1 MWSGVTKGLS
11 LGNPEYKVKAALD
24 ETIRRE
30 MLAFLP
36 RLRRFTYGLTGSKDE
51 GDDLLQATCERA
63 IRHIDKWQPGTRL
76 DSWMYRIA
84 RNLHLNNRRAMGVR
98 GQHLSSVDPLDHAA
112 VDGVRAM
119 EAQLTFES
127 VRRFMD
133 RLPEEQKTV
142 LLLVTVEGLSYREVS
157 DMLELPMGTVTSR
170 LARARTALKSLIDEG
185 EPEAPAVPGEVTP

>member
-1 MWSGVTKGLS
+1 
-11 LGNPEYKVKAALD
+11 LD

-36 RLRRFTYGLTGSKDE
+36 RLRRFAYGLTGSADE

-84 RNLHLNNRRAMGVR
+84 RNLHLNNLRAKGVR
-98 GQHLSSVDPLDHAA
+98 GEHLSAIDPDDVVS

-119 EAQLTFES
+119 EAQLTYEA
-127 VRRFMD
+127 VRGLVQ
-133 RLPEEQKTV
+133 RLPEEQRTI

-170 LARARTALKSLIDEG
+170 LARARLALKSLLGGDEPAESP
-185 EPEAPAVPGEVTP
+185 EPAR

>member
-1 MWSGVTKGLS
+1 MSS
-11 LGNPEYKVKAALD
+11 ALD

-36 RLRRFTYGLTGSKDE
+36 RLRRFTYGLTGSAHE

-84 RNLHLNNRRAMGVR
+84 RNLFLNDVRAKGVR
-98 GQHLSSVDPLDHAA
+98 REHLSSVDPSDAGA
-112 VDGVRAM
+112 VDGVRVA
-119 EAQLTFES
+119 EAQLTYQA
-127 VRRFMD
+127 VRGLVA
-133 RLPEEQKTV
+133 RLPEEQRAI
-142 LLLVTVEGLSYREVS
+142 LLLVTVEGLSYREVA

-170 LARARTALKSLIDEG
+170 LARARLALKSMLDGDEAAPS
-185 EPEAPAVPGEVTP
+185 PEFVG